1 MNVTAIKISSD
12 GAWQGESPL
21 NYTLPLLVIQTTLV
35 LLLSRI
41 VAFFLKPLRQPKV
54 VAEIVVCSRFSRHV
68 YFRTNMRMVLLRVIV
83 TMPSSN
89 LLKVG
94 TQAHKLLK
102 WAPVL
107 LVTGSCFLSIV
118 SHLSNSYQALEHTS
132 IYVHN

>member
-102 WAPVL
+102 WTPVL

-118 SHLSNSYQALEHTS
+118 TL
-132 IYVHN
+132 I